1 MPSTPHVIDETEPP
15 GAAEASLPPATL
27 GGDKKRSIE
36 QFALLAFIVV
46 PFVALVAA
54 VPLAWGRG

>member
-1 MPSTPHVIDETEPP
+1 MPSTPHAIDVAEPSEAV
-15 GAAEASLPPATL
+15 AAPLPPATL

-54 VPLAWGRG
+54 VPLAWGWG

>member
-1 MPSTPHVIDETEPP
+1 MPSTPPAIDETDPP
-15 GAAEASLPPATL
+15 GATATVLPSATL
-27 GGDKKRSIE
+27 GGDSKRSIE

-54 VPLAWGRG
+54 VPLAWGWG